1 MSHVYPTDIHLLLRS
16 VPVPTMEASME
27 TPEKKSFEK
36 KSFEKKSFE
45 KKSFERKSFERK
57 SWADM

>member
-16 VPVPTMEASME
+16 VPVPTKLEKVEASME
-27 TPEKKSFEK
+27 TPEK